1 MIKRY
6 NILQIILFC
15 TFVSLIFNFSFA
27 KNLKITGLSK
37 LNINDL
43 QSLTSINLKKS
54 SLSEIEINEVITDLY
69 KSDLIYDLKLSSDDK
84 FFYLDIQENKFIENI
99 YINGNIRV
107 KDDFIIQNLS
117 IKENSFIVK
126 DSINRNINLI
136 KNIYKSKGYNNVSV
150 VASTEKFSEERVNL
164 IYTINEG
171 DQIKIK
177 RVKFFGNKSYSD
189 KYLSSLIGTK
199 SLSFYNIFS
208 SGSNMNSDFF
218 VFDKNKIKSFYRN
231 KGFIDVKVNY
241 NISNISTNSY
251 LLTFYIDE
259 GDRIKINDLFF
270 DLKYKNFEDLIIDNK
285 SNFEKQLSKNNEF
298 YDQEL
303 IDEFIS
309 NLNSSLIKTN
319 NFNFIYRSKLENL
332 NNKYSLKIYDADVD
346 IELINSINIYGNNIT
361 KDETIR
367 SKLNFQPGDYYNEN
381 NIEISKKELLK
392 YKYINSITISK
403 DTNNSKSDINIEI
416 DENEK
421 TGQILAAGTFSGDL
435 GAGLQLGIKDNN
447 IFGSGN
453 NLDTNFLINEENT
466 FFDIA
471 LTHYP
476 LATSKINNKYSIFNT
491 EKDLK
496 NSFGFKSE
504 ERGISYSLNFEYDEK
519 IDISSGISFKR
530 SDRNSATKTISAV
543 TDNIGNF
550 DVYTIDFSIR
560 YDTTDDFLYPTNGIL
575 NSLYLEYSPNL
586 ISDDNYYKIL
596 VRSDLYQKFKNSNR
610 FVFLSNDIGVSE
622 SLDNK
627 LKTLNAFSLG
637 GLNFKGFDYRGI
649 GPSVDNIYLGGNK
662 FFTSTIGIGGSF
674 LFDDKDNIST
684 KLFYTMGSIWDSD
697 YTNQNDLDLR
707 SSAGIS
713 FDILTAIGPISFSYA
728 IPIEKN
734 NDDKTREFNF
744 TIGTSF

>member
-270 DLKYKNFEDLIIDNK
+270 DLKYKNFEDLIFDNK
-285 SNFEKQLSKNNEF
+285 SDFEKQLSKNNEF

-303 IDEFIS
+303 IDKFIS

-707 SSAGIS
+707 SSVGIS
-713 FDILTAIGPISFSYA
+713 FDILTAIGPVSFSYA

>member
-1 MIKRY
+1 MITRY
-6 NILQIILFC
+6 NILQKILFII
-15 TFVSLIFNFSFA
+15 FISLIFNNSFS

-37 LNINDL
+37 LNLNDL
-43 QSLTSINLKKS
+43 QSLTSIDLKKNN
-54 SLSEIEINEVITDLY
+54 LSEVEINEVITDFY
-69 KSDLIYDLKLSSDDK
+69 KSDLIYDLKLNNDDN
-84 FFYLDIQENKFIENI
+84 FFYLEIQENKFIENI
-99 YINGNIRV
+99 YINGNIRIR
-107 KDDFIIQNLS
+107 DDFIIQNLS
-117 IKENSFIVK
+117 IKKNSFVIK
-126 DSINRNINLI
+126 DSVNYNINLI
-136 KNIYKSKGYNNVSV
+136 KNIYKSKGFKDVSV
-150 VASTEKFSEERVNL
+150 VASTEKFSEDRVNL

-177 RVKFFGNKSYSD
+177 RVKFVGNKSYSD
-189 KYLSSLIGTK
+189 KYLSSLINTK

-208 SGSNMNSDFF
+208 SGSNLNPDFF
-218 VFDKNKIKSFYRN
+218 VFDKNKIKTFYKN
-231 KGFIDVKVNY
+231 KGFFNIKVNY
-241 NISNISTNSY
+241 NISEISTNSY

-259 GDRIKINDLFF
+259 GNRIKINDLIL
-270 DLKYKNFEDLIIDNK
+270 DLKYKDFEDLIFINK
-285 SNFEKQLSKNNEF
+285 SNFEKKLTKNNDY

-303 IDEFIS
+303 INEFIS
-309 NLNSSLIKTN
+309 KLNSSLTDTN
-319 NFNFIYRSKLENL
+319 NFNFVYRFKLENL
-332 NNKYSLKIYDADVD
+332 NDLYVLKIYDVDSDV
-346 IELINSINIYGNNIT
+346 EVINSINIYGNNIT

-367 SKLNFQPGDYYNEN
+367 SKLNFQPGDYYSEN
-381 NIEISKKELLK
+381 NIEISKKDLLK
-392 YKYINSITISK
+392 YKYINNINISK
-403 DTNNSKSDINIEI
+403 DSNNSKSIINIEI

-435 GAGLQLGIKDNN
+435 GAGLELGIKDNN
-447 IFGSGN
+447 VFGSGN
-453 NLDTNFLINEENT
+453 NLDTKILINEENT
-466 FFDIA
+466 LFNIA

-519 IDISSGISFKR
+519 IDISSGVSFKR

-560 YDTTDDFLYPTNGIL
+560 YDTTDDFLYPTHGIL

-596 VRSDLYQKFKNSNR
+596 LRNDLYHKFKNSNR
-610 FVFLSNDIGVSE
+610 FVFLSNDVGLSE

-649 GPSVDNIYLGGNK
+649 GPIVDNIYLGGNK

-684 KLFYTMGSIWDSD
+684 KLFYSVGSIWDSD

>member
-6 NILQIILFC
+6 NILQKILFC
-15 TFVSLIFNFSFA
+15 LFVSLIFNFSFA

-43 QSLTSINLKKS
+43 QSLTSINLNKS

-69 KSDLIYDLKLSSDDK
+69 KSDLIYDLKLSSDEK
-84 FFYLDIQENKFIENI
+84 SFYLDIQENKFIENI
-99 YINGNIRV
+99 YINGNIRI

-126 DSINRNINLI
+126 DSINKNITLI

-150 VASTEKFSEERVNL
+150 VASTEKFSDDRVNL

-218 VFDKNKIKSFYRN
+218 VFDKNKIKSFYKN

-241 NISNISTNSY
+241 DISAISTNSY

-319 NFNFIYRSKLENL
+319 NFNFIYRYKLENL
-332 NNKYSLKIYDADVD
+332 NNKYSLKIYDVDLDV
-346 IELINSINIYGNNIT
+346 ELINSINIYGNNIT

-416 DENEK
+416 EENEK

-649 GPSVDNIYLGGNK
+649 GPSLDNIYLGGNK

-684 KLFYTMGSIWDSD
+684 KLFYTMGSLWDSD

-707 SSAGIS
+707 SSVGIS
-713 FDILTAIGPISFSYA
+713 FDILTAIGPVSFSYA